1 MSDDDLLKTSE
12 VARMCNVT
20 SYTVRRW
27 ITEGKLVSVT
37 LNGQHR
43 IKRSD
48 LMAMLRGR
56 AE

>member
-12 VARMCNVT
+12 VAKICNVS

-27 ITEGKLVSVT
+27 ITEGKLQSIT

-43 IKRSD
+43 VRREDLHRMMRSK
-48 LMAMLRGR
+48 
-56 AE
+56 